1 MLKTKVPLRIDARS
15 VMDDIAEFASPSRG
29 RNTPTQ
35 TQRNG
40 LDASPGA
47 RWRPRPETVATCVGA
62 VAEPRI
68 PGGYVLHAPAVE
80 EEESPENLA
89 KPLVPDNKAQ
99 EADKAVEVE
108 EEKEVK
114 VEEKAVQVEPAQA
127 EVVPEAEVV
136 KAVETA
142 VDESATPLA
151 KEPVSPLDIFSW
163 VRHVTIPPGCT
174 LPAGAEFTKTWKLK
188 HFASGSELDFD
199 TVKLVLKTGQGLG
212 SSAEAIKIEYKSD
225 DVVNDDEFEVS
236 ISGLKV
242 PDTPGQEIVAH
253 WRFED
258 ASGTAYGQPLRLRL
272 VQLLLSL
279 HCLQADHVLGSQ
291 WKAAPSL
298 PTAQSALL
306 PSSCRD
312 PTRPPQ
318 SRCTSPPQVDRASP
332 SRKSHMPYRHLQP
345 EPTSCLPAP
354 TLSPT
359 TMTM

>member
-47 RWRPRPETVATCVGA
+47 RWRPRPETVATCVAA

-80 EEESPENLA
+80 EEESPKNLA

-99 EADKAVEVE
+99 EADKTVEVEVE

-127 EVVPEAEVV
+127 EVVPGAEVV

-212 SSAEAIKIEYKSD
+212 SAAEAIKIEYQSD

-258 ASGTAYGQPLRLRL
+258 ADGIAYGQPLRLRL
-272 VQLLLSL
+272 VQLPFCIRGCEL
-279 HCLQADHVLGSQ
+279 
-291 WKAAPSL
+291 
-298 PTAQSALL
+298 
-306 PSSCRD
+306 
-312 PTRPPQ
+312 
-318 SRCTSPPQVDRASP
+318 
-332 SRKSHMPYRHLQP
+332 
-345 EPTSCLPAP
+345 
-354 TLSPT
+354 
-359 TMTM
+359 TMS